1 MHEHALNGIVHLFAV
16 FCARSGA
23 RKDEA
28 VRRVEDYLVG
38 TLGLRRSDPSF
49 GIFSDLLEL
58 YSGPVDSAAPE
69 TALAGVC
76 ERLAAVLSP
85 DEKQSFL
92 LHSLQVRQALPEV
105 GEGADR
111 LLARAAEAFRVPEAE
126 WAAWRRFVAAGPE
139 LAGDGLCRRFGRA
152 GWRAELAVLH
162 SPWTGRYFVRALRGE
177 VSLDDN
183 PVAAGRFYPLEPGAI
198 LRDAGGQAVYRCEI
212 ERLFGGA
219 AAFAP
224 IRFEAEAVE
233 YRFPGGE
240 TGIKDFSFRETGG
253 RLIAV
258 MGGSGVGKSTL
269 VQLLNGSLTPQ
280 AGRVL
285 LNGIDLHRNPAALEG
300 VVGTVPQDDLL
311 FEDLTVRENLDYNAR
326 LCLAGLSAAERGER
340 VRRMLAELQQEEI
353 ADLKVGDPLAKT
365 ISGGQR
371 KRLNIALELI
381 REPSVLFVD
390 EPTSGLSSADSDV
403 VMGLLKAQAAR
414 GRLVIAIVH
423 QPSSNLFRQFDA
435 LWILDKGGVPVYMG
449 HPLEAARHFREA
461 AHLAGGDRGVCPEC
475 GNVHPEQIFAL
486 IESKATDPDGR
497 FTRARQ
503 FPPEFWHDA
512 WRKAAPPPAAAGAPA
527 GEPPPRHLSRP
538 GWAGQLFVF
547 LSRTLRARLANRAYV
562 GVNLLEPPLLAGL
575 TVWLCRGAAGAT
587 YALGGNPYL
596 AVYFFMAVIVA
607 IFLGL
612 SVSAEEIV
620 RDRRV
625 LRREQF
631 LHLSWSAYSG
641 AKILHVAGLALLQT
655 AICAAIGVVGLR
667 VPDFFGKLWLAL
679 FSAAVFG
686 GILGLNVSA
695 RFKSAVTVYVLLPLL
710 LLPQMLL
717 GGLIVDFDDLRSRAV
732 PNACPP
738 WFGELTA
745 SRWAFE
751 ALAVEQYQANAYQR
765 HFEAVDRELSGLDYR
780 ANDHVPAL
788 LGRLDALLLAAPERR
803 EEIRALLIREFRALE
818 AETPRLAGA
827 AAAIAAWSPP
837 DRAALE
843 SLKTALREESRELQT
858 ARQAAQERRNAIQEA
873 LLAAQGEEG
882 LAALVK
888 ANANRKLVELV
899 RRKGVLDPI
908 REQGGRFVRLADP
921 VYQPAEAPWGR
932 ASFMAGEKR
941 LGSWTFRTYG
951 FDLGALWLMNAVLAA
966 CLAARRPK
974 T

>member
-1 MHEHALNGIVHLFAV
+1 M
-16 FCARSGA
+16 R
-23 RKDEA
+23 
-28 VRRVEDYLVG
+28 
-38 TLGLRRSDPSF
+38 
-49 GIFSDLLEL
+49 
-58 YSGPVDSAAPE
+58 
-69 TALAGVC
+69 
-76 ERLAAVLSP
+76 
-85 DEKQSFL
+85 
-92 LHSLQVRQALPEV
+92 
-105 GEGADR
+105 
-111 LLARAAEAFRVPEAE
+111 
-126 WAAWRRFVAAGPE
+126 
-139 LAGDGLCRRFGRA
+139 
-152 GWRAELAVLH
+152 
-162 SPWTGRYFVRALRGE
+162 VRA
-177 VSLDDN
+177 
-183 PVAAGRFYPLEPGAI
+183 I
-198 LRDAGGQAVYRCEI
+198 
-212 ERLFGGA
+212 A
-219 AAFAP
+219 AA
-224 IRFEAEAVE
+224 
-233 YRFPGGE
+233 
-240 TGIKDFSFRETGG
+240 
-253 RLIAV
+253 RLV
-258 MGGSGVGKSTL
+258 
-269 VQLLNGSLTPQ
+269 
-280 AGRVL
+280 
-285 LNGIDLHRNPAALEG
+285 
-300 VVGTVPQDDLL
+300 
-311 FEDLTVRENLDYNAR
+311 
-326 LCLAGLSAAERGER
+326 AERGER
-340 VRRMLAELQQEEI
+340 VCKMLAELQQEEI

-381 REPSVLFVD
+381 REQSVLFVD

-486 IESKATDPDGR
+486 IESKATDADGR
-497 FTRARQ
+497 FTRERR

-512 WRKAAPPPAAAGAPA
+512 WRKTAPVPDAAGAPA

-538 GWAGQLFVF
+538 GWIGQLRVF
-547 LSRTLRARLANRAYV
+547 LSRTLRARLASRAYV

-575 TVWLCRGAAGAT
+575 TVWLCRGAAGGT
-587 YALGGNPYL
+587 YVLGGNPYL

-717 GGLIVDFDDLRSRAV
+717 GGLIVDFDDLRSRAA
-732 PNACPP
+732 PHACPP

-751 ALAVEQYQANAYQR
+751 ALVVEQFQSNAYQR
-765 HFEAVDRELSGLDYR
+765 HFLEIDRELSNLDYLV
-780 ANDHVPAL
+780 NDWIPAL
-788 LGRLDALLLAAPERR
+788 QGRLDALFLASPDRGKK
-803 EEIRALLIREFRALE
+803 IRAQLIREFGALEGESDRLSGARLAVRSLRPPERAGFDALKADLRALAS
-818 AETPRLAGA
+818 AELAA
-827 AAAIAAWSPP
+827 RP
-837 DRAALE
+837 ALI
-843 SLKTALREESRELQT
+843 SR
-858 ARQAAQERRNAIQEA
+858 RDAIQEA
-873 LLAAQGEEG
+873 LLAAHGEEG
-882 LAALVK
+882 LAAFVK
-888 ANANRKLVELV
+888 ANSNRKLIELV
-899 RRKGVLDPI
+899 RRKGLKDPL

-921 VYQPAEAPWGR
+921 VYQPAESPWGR
-932 ASFMAGEKR
+932 APFMAGEKR
-941 LGSWTFRTYG
+941 IGNRRFRTYG
-951 FDLGALWLMNAVLAA
+951 FDLGALWLMNAALAVV
-966 CLAARRPK
+966 LAARRPK
-974 T
+974 A

>member
-16 FCARSGA
+16 FCARTGE

-58 YSGPVDSAAPE
+58 YAGPADSAAPE
-69 TALAGVC
+69 SALAGVC
-76 ERLAAVLSP
+76 DRLAAVLSP

-92 LHSLQVRQALPEV
+92 LHSLQVRQALPDA
-105 GEGADR
+105 GEEADR

-126 WAAWRRFVAAGPE
+126 WAAWRRFIVAGPD
-139 LAGDGLCRRFGRA
+139 LGGDGLCRRFARA
-152 GWRAELAVLH
+152 GWRAEIAVLH
-162 SPWTGRYFVRALRGE
+162 SPWTGRFFVRALGGD

-212 ERLFGGA
+212 ERLFGAA

-240 TGIKDFSFRETGG
+240 SGIRDFSFRESGG

-285 LNGIDLHRNPAALEG
+285 INGIDLHRNPAALEG

-340 VRRMLAELQQEEI
+340 VRRMLAELRQEEI
-353 ADLKVGDPLAKT
+353 ADLKVGDPLSKT

-403 VMGLLKAQAAR
+403 VMGLLRAQAAR

-461 AHLAGGDRGVCPEC
+461 AHLAGGDRSVCPEC

-486 IESKATDPDGR
+486 IESKATDADGR
-497 FTRARQ
+497 FTRDRR
-503 FPPEFWHDA
+503 FPPEFWHDV
-512 WRKAAPPPAAAGAPA
+512 WRKTALAAAAAGAPA
-527 GEPPPRHLSRP
+527 GEPPPRHLTRP
-538 GWAGQLFVF
+538 GWIGQLRVF
-547 LSRTLRARLANRAYV
+547 LSRTLRARLASRAYV

-575 TVWLCRGAAGAT
+575 TVWLCRGAAGGT
-587 YALGGNPYL
+587 YTLGGNPYL

-717 GGLIVDFDDLRSRAV
+717 GGLIVDFDDLRSRAA
-732 PNACPP
+732 PHACPP

-751 ALAVEQYQANAYQR
+751 ALVVEQFQANAYQR
-765 HFEAVDRELSGLDYR
+765 HFLGVEQELSNLDYLV
-780 ANDHVPAL
+780 DDWIPAL
-788 LGRLDALLLAAPERR
+788 LGRLDALMLATPERA
-803 EEIRALLIREFRALE
+803 ESIRAQLIREFGALE
-818 AETPRLAGA
+818 GKSDRLSGARLAVR
-827 AAAIAAWSPP
+827 SLRPP
-837 DRAALE
+837 ERAGFDALKADLRELARAERAARP
-843 SLKTALREESRELQT
+843 AIQGR
-858 ARQAAQERRNAIQEA
+858 RQAIQDA
-873 LLAAQGEEG
+873 LLAEHGDAA
-882 LAALVK
+882 LAAFVK
-888 ANANRKLVELV
+888 ANSNRKIIDLV
-899 RRKGVLDPI
+899 RRKGLKDPL

-921 VYQPAEAPWGR
+921 VYQPAESPWGR
-932 ASFMAGEKR
+932 APFMAGVKR
-941 LGSWTFRTYG
+941 LGNKTFRTFG
-951 FDLGALWLMNAVLAA
+951 FDLGALWLMNAALAVV
-966 CLAARRPK
+966 LAARRPK
-974 T
+974 A

>member
-1 MHEHALNGIVHLFAV
+1 MHEHALNGIGHLFAV

-28 VRRVEDYLVG
+28 VRRVVDYLVG

-76 ERLAAVLSP
+76 ERLAEVLSP

-126 WAAWRRFVAAGPE
+126 WTAWRRFVAAGPD
-139 LAGDGLCRRFGRA
+139 LAGEGLCRRFGRA

-212 ERLFGGA
+212 ERPFGGA

-326 LCLAGLSAAERGER
+326 LCLAGLTETERGER
-340 VRRMLAELQQEEI
+340 VRRMLAELRQEEI

-449 HPLEAARHFREA
+449 HPLEAARHFRAA

-512 WRKAAPPPAAAGAPA
+512 WRKTVPPPAAAGAPV

-538 GWAGQLFVF
+538 GWIGQLRVV
-547 LSRTLRARLANRAYV
+547 LWRPLRARLANRAYRW
-562 GVNLLEPPLLAGL
+562 VNLLEPPLLAGL
-575 TVWLCRGAAGAT
+575 TVWLCRARPARRMPSAAILSGRLFLHGGHRGDFPGPERQRRGNRSRSPGAAA
-587 YALGGNPYL
+587 
-596 AVYFFMAVIVA
+596 
-607 IFLGL
+607 
-612 SVSAEEIV
+612 
-620 RDRRV
+620 
-625 LRREQF
+625 
-631 LHLSWSAYSG
+631 
-641 AKILHVAGLALLQT
+641 
-655 AICAAIGVVGLR
+655 
-667 VPDFFGKLWLAL
+667 
-679 FSAAVFG
+679 
-686 GILGLNVSA
+686 
-695 RFKSAVTVYVLLPLL
+695 
-710 LLPQMLL
+710 
-717 GGLIVDFDDLRSRAV
+717 RAV
-732 PNACPP
+732 PAPELERLFRRENPARGRVGPAADRDLRGDRRRRP
-738 WFGELTA
+738 ARAGLLRQAVARALFGGRL
-745 SRWAFE
+745 R
-751 ALAVEQYQANAYQR
+751 R
-765 HFEAVDRELSGLDYR
+765 HFGPERLRAVQVRRHRLRPVAAAVAAPDAAGRAHRGLRRPAVARRAACVPAVVRRTDGFALGLRGVGRRAVPGQRLPAAFRGVDRELSGLDYR

-788 LGRLDALLLAAPERR
+788 LGRLDALLLARR
-803 EEIRALLIREFRALE
+803 
-818 AETPRLAGA
+818 
-827 AAAIAAWSPP
+827 S
-837 DRAALE
+837 
-843 SLKTALREESRELQT
+843 
-858 ARQAAQERRNAIQEA
+858 
-873 LLAAQGEEG
+873 
-882 LAALVK
+882 
-888 ANANRKLVELV
+888 
-899 RRKGVLDPI
+899 
-908 REQGGRFVRLADP
+908 
-921 VYQPAEAPWGR
+921 
-932 ASFMAGEKR
+932 
-941 LGSWTFRTYG
+941 
-951 FDLGALWLMNAVLAA
+951 
-966 CLAARRPK
+966 AARRSARCWSASSARWKPK
-974 T
+974 RRAWPAPRPRSRLGAHRTAPRWSR